1 MNVVNLVARLTKDPE
16 VRYNPNT
23 QSAVAKFSLAVDDGY
38 GDKKKTY
45 FIPVTVFGKQA
56 ESCEKYLAKGRRVA
70 ITGRLVTG
78 SYEKDGK
85 KIYTWDVIADRVEF
99 LEFGEKKEEPAPDGF
114 AYIDNEEDVPF

>member
-1 MNVVNLVARLTKDPE
+1 MNVVNIVARLTKDPE

-70 ITGRLVTG
+70 ITGRIVTG
-78 SYEKDGK
+78 SYEKDGNK
-85 KIYTWDVIADRVEF
+85 VYTWGVIADRVEF
-99 LEFGEKKEEPAPDGF
+99 LEFGEKKEENAPDGF
-114 AYIDNEEDVPF
+114 AYIDEDAPF

>member
-78 SYEKDGK
+78 SYEKDGNK
-85 KIYTWDVIADRVEF
+85 VYTWDVIADRVEF
-99 LEFGEKKEEPAPDGF
+99 LEFGEKKEENAPDGF
-114 AYIDNEEDVPF
+114 AYMDEPLPF

>member
-78 SYEKDGK
+78 SYEKDGNK
-85 KIYTWDVIADRVEF
+85 VYTWDVIADRVEF
-99 LEFGEKKEEPAPDGF
+99 LEFGEKKEENAPDGF
-114 AYIDNEEDVPF
+114 AYIDEDVPF